1 MGSPEIIWLDIQ
13 PSLYGFNC
21 RLVRLLTAS
30 RRVKRWSF
38 QHDPDE
44 ACTIDTI
51 HNLLRESIVSSKQR
65 PHVVAHGIS
74 GTIAC
79 LFAQQ
84 YPELLSSLTLLS
96 VDTNNANHWTSH
108 YHVMRGQLPCS
119 RDKILTNLASKLFDV
134 EDQRIIATLA
144 KLMAKCLD
152 CDFVISSLFSNSL
165 SGHLQAPKVPTL
177 IINGDYDFV
186 VDKAAKTRWNS
197 KLKLGDHYESVDAG
211 RHFFHFHKPA
221 LTAEKINAFLD
232 MIPTS
237 SFPDVAPTNSLTAR

>member
-1 MGSPEIIWLDIQ
+1 MGSPEIVWLDIQ

-21 RLVRLLTAS
+21 RLVRLLAAS
-30 RRVKRWSF
+30 RLVKRWSF

-44 ACTIDTI
+44 ACTIETV
-51 HNLLRESIVSSKQR
+51 HNLLHESIVSSKYP
-65 PHVVAHGIS
+65 PHVIAHGIS

-79 LFAQQ
+79 LFALQ
-84 YPELLSSLTLLS
+84 YPKLLSSLTLLS

-108 YHVMRGQLPCS
+108 YHVMRGQFPCS
-119 RDKILTNLASKLFDV
+119 RDKILTHLASKLFDV
-134 EDQRIIATLA
+134 DDQRINATLA

-165 SGHLQAPKVPTL
+165 GGNLNIPQVPTL
-177 IINGDYDFV
+177 IINGSHDFV
-186 VDKAAKTRWNS
+186 VDRNAKSRWGS
-197 KLKLGDHYESVDAG
+197 KLKLGDHYEFVDAG

-221 LTAEKINAFLD
+221 LTAQKINAFLD

-237 SFPDVAPTNSLTAR
+237 SFPDVAPTNTLTAR